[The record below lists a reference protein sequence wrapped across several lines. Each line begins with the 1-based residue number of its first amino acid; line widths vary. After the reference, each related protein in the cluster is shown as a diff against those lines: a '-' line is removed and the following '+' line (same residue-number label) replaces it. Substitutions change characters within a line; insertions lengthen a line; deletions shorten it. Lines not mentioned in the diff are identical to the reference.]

1 MVQGEGFVAQC
12 QHCGAAQHIVLG
24 AAQSA
29 CHHCR
34 ATDPL
39 APAEAHRVAEAAAL
53 VGRVAVHEHRRLLF
67 QRLEAETLVVLGVV
81 SSGASWLV
89 LGGAA
94 FAISAS
100 SLPDEVGVID
110 ALLGGAPDSPG
121 ATWAMFALLLGAA
134 LSASIVCWAFVRF
147 RRSCTPPRALPPLSG
162 GAPRC
167 RLCGGG
173 LGPAGS
179 VRVCRYCGASNLI
192 DGSALRAQVGT
203 LLDQLGEL
211 RVAEH
216 AAVDRADSAVFSAA
230 KLSALGPI
238 FLPLA
243 AAVVGDLSGAW
254 FPALLLLL
262 PLAGLPAAIALCV
275 LLFTRGHRV
284 RRFSETRPGDSVRI
298 AGQAFRVH
306 AVLSLYPSANLG
318 EELRLV
324 APEGASAPTLALVVL
339 EYPEDFSRAFAVT
352 MGGDKL
358 AEIQPPHARASIWNG
373 GSPQVSVEGTEE
385 AVRIFP
391 EGSVPGASPW
401 WTLRPTQVDPRSV
414 FVP

>member
-12 QHCGAAQHIVLG
+12 QHCGAAQQIVLG
-24 AAQSA
+24 AALSA

-34 ATDPL
+34 STAPL
-39 APAEAHRVAEAAAL
+39 PPAEAQRVAEAALL

-67 QRLEAETLVVLGVV
+67 QRLEAETMVVLGLA
-81 SSGASWLV
+81 SSGGSWLV

-94 FAISAS
+94 FFISAS
-100 SLPDEVGVID
+100 TLPDGVGVVD

-134 LSASIVCWAFVRF
+134 LSASILCWAFVRF
-147 RRSCTPPRALPPLSG
+147 RKSSTPPRALPPLQG

-173 LGPAGS
+173 LGSAGS

-192 DGSALRAQVGT
+192 DGSALRVQVGT

-216 AAVDRADSAVFSAA
+216 AAANRADSAVFSAA

-238 FLPLA
+238 FLPLG
-243 AAVVGDLSGAW
+243 AAVLGDLSGVW
-254 FPALLLLL
+254 FPVLLLLL
-262 PLAGLPAAIALCV
+262 PLAGLPGAIALCV
-275 LLFTRGHRV
+275 LLFTRAHRV
-284 RRFSETRPGDSVRI
+284 RRFSETRPGDVVRI

-306 AVLSLYPSANLG
+306 AVMWLYPSANLG
-318 EELRLV
+318 EQLRLV
-324 APEGASAPTLALVVL
+324 APEGTSAPTLALHVQ
-339 EYPEDFSRAFAVT
+339 EYPEDTGQAFAVAA
-352 MGGDKL
+352 GGERSAGAL
-358 AEIQPPHARASIWNG
+358 PPHARVSIWNG
-373 GSPQVSVEGTEE
+373 GSPQLSVATDGES
-385 AVRIFP
+385 VRIFQ
-391 EGSVPGASPW
+391 EGSAVGAAPW
-401 WTLRPTQVDPRSV
+401 WTLKPTQIDPRTV